1 MCLCTAL
8 KCQTI
13 KMWLTCRLVGQKCCI
28 SCSDIIAIFTQN
40 YIFRGSEVT
49 GRTDKQFLG
58 RLSHETGKKNQI
70 KEPEAVFAYPVISVH
85 VALVGC
91 VHLWD
96 QHPKTGSPRLSNPDV
111 CFCGSAGSAESR
123 WSWWARPL
131 VSECLPSL
139 LHWEEPWVALQAQYS
154 SAPPLDQCQATQLNC

>member
-1 MCLCTAL
+1 MILQVSLCACVLLWNVKQSRCDWRAGLLHRSVAL
-8 KCQTI
+8 
-13 KMWLTCRLVGQKCCI
+13 
-28 SCSDIIAIFTQN
+28 AIFTQN
-40 YIFRGSEVT
+40 DIFRGSEVT
-49 GRTDKQFLG
+49 GWTDKQFLG
-58 RLSHETGKKNQI
+58 RLSHETGKK
-70 KEPEAVFAYPVISVH
+70 AVCAYPVISVH

-123 WSWWARPL
+123 SWWARPL